1 MHTNIVP
8 NFYMSFCCVETYQ
21 KWQLRPYVKE
31 YITRSSRW
39 EPEHEWKWQNNI
51 QTIWRTRDLL
61 VLFSSMLLRGRLFQ
75 DEPKSHHGHR
85 NPGSIALRPG
95 HQMTQPRLDTLK

>member
-39 EPEHEWKWQNNI
+39 EPEHE
-51 QTIWRTRDLL
+51 
-61 VLFSSMLLRGRLFQ
+61 
-75 DEPKSHHGHR
+75 
-85 NPGSIALRPG
+85 
-95 HQMTQPRLDTLK
+95 